1 MLTYAELAQNP
12 SELPRDPVMCVLH
25 PQMPYSLLCAT
36 CESPICGQCHA
47 EHADIRH
54 HSLVNI
60 DETVANLV
68 RLELKDM
75 ANGAEVKVKFMS
87 SKIHSAS
94 FINLYTFSIQFHWKY
109 W

>member
-1 MLTYAELAQNP
+1 MAQNP

-54 HSLVNI
+54 HNLVNI

-68 RLELKDM
+68 RLELKDI
-75 ANGAEVKVKFMS
+75 ANGAEAKVRCV
-87 SKIHSAS
+87 
-94 FINLYTFSIQFHWKY
+94 Y
-109 W
+109 